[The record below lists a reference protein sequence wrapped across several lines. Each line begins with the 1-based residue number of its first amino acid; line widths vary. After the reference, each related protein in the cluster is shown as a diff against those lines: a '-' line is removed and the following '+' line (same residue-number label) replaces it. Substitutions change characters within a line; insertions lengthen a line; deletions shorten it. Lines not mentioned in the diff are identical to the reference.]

1 MKNFFRSFV
10 LVPRGLRYKLIL
22 IFCLMSIIPI
32 LALLYLISTYMF
44 TITANFGNLLLT
56 IGLSLV
62 IAFLGF
68 ILAGS
73 IIDPIIKMSKNAR
86 DMIEGGVVSELT
98 IKSEDEIGDLGASLN
113 LLTGRLNKN
122 MSELKNY
129 ESRIREINMEINRKV
144 LALSTLFQ
152 VGNIM
157 SSTADLNVILQ
168 FIVEKA
174 YELITSEKVFLML
187 VEPHTNELVV
197 KAVHNIKTE
206 DISKMRVKVGDGFL
220 GQAVRENKTFIAD
233 ENHEAHGL
241 SKNYLMK
248 NEFKNIMLAP
258 ILMRLRPVGLIVCSN
273 NFDSFSYREEDIEL
287 LNIFSKQASIA
298 VENDILLKK
307 TEQLAIKDELTG
319 LYNTNYLR
327 ARLEEEIQRA
337 IAYQRPCSFVLIE
350 IDDFKNYYERN
361 GKIAVEAVIKKIA
374 KMLEEK
380 VEQVDRVA
388 RFEDEEFAVICP
400 EKNKMEALNIAE
412 NIRKTVEG
420 FNFPHA
426 ETQPGKRITVSAG
439 VSANPIDGITTDE
452 LIAKA
457 RLVLEQIKKEGKN
470 KAGV

>member
-1 MKNFFRSFV
+1 MKNFFKSFA

-32 LALLYLISTYMF
+32 LALLYIISAYVF
-44 TITANFGNLLLT
+44 AITANLGNLLLT

-73 IIDPIIKMSKNAR
+73 IIDPIIKMSKSAR
-86 DMIEGGVVSELT
+86 DMIEGGIVSELT
-98 IKSEDEIGDLGASLN
+98 IRSEDEIGDLGASLN

-122 MSELKNY
+122 MSELKSY
-129 ESRIREINMEINRKV
+129 ESRIREINMEINKKV

-152 VGNIM
+152 VGNVM
-157 SSTADLNVILQ
+157 SSAADLNVILQ

-187 VEPHTNELVV
+187 VEPRTNELVA

-206 DISKMRVKVGDGFL
+206 DISGMRVKVGDGFL
-220 GQAVRENKTFIAD
+220 GQAVKENKTFIAD
-233 ENHEAHGL
+233 ESHKAHGL

-248 NEFKNIMLAP
+248 NEFKNIMVAP
-258 ILMRLRPVGLIVCSN
+258 ILMRLRPVGLIACTNS
-273 NFDSFSYREEDIEL
+273 FDAFSYKEEDIEL

-319 LYNTNYLR
+319 LYNTSYLR
-327 ARLEEEIQRA
+327 TRLEEEIQRA
-337 IAYQRPCSFVLIE
+337 IVYQRPCSFILIE
-350 IDDFKNYYERN
+350 IDDFKNYHEKN
-361 GKIAVEAVIKKIA
+361 GTIAVEAVIRKIA

-412 NIRKTVEG
+412 NIRKEVEN

-426 ETQPGKRITVSAG
+426 ETQPGKKITVSAG
-439 VSANPIDGITTDE
+439 VSANPIDGITSDE